1 MHMPGDKAF
10 YYVERAVTK
19 AVKKEDLVLERVST
33 GIPKLDELLQGGL
46 PKRSVTLVSGPPGS
60 GKSIFC
66 FHFINAGIKNGEKC
80 LYISVDQN
88 VKNML
93 IHANAVGFDFV
104 SAIEKGLLRMT
115 HIDLEKSGAY
125 YEMGDLVLTGDYS
138 RIVLDSLSP
147 FIDTPIVLGQS
158 IEFEKVPVIEKLS
171 TYPSDSR
178 PVIRYHIRKIFEFLQ
193 SSSATSLVTSE
204 LTESSGS
211 LSRDSI
217 SEFLADGV
225 ILMQIDP
232 MMDRRKLTIWKMR
245 GTKHSLKPIDIVI
258 TDRGIEIK

>member
-1 MHMPGDKAF
+1 MHMMNDRSF
-10 YYVERAVTK
+10 YYIERAVE
-19 AVKKEDLVLERVST
+19 KKDLTIKRVST

-46 PKRSVTLVSGPPGS
+46 PKNSVTLVSGPPGS
-60 GKSIFC
+60 GKSILC

-88 VKNML
+88 VKNLL
-93 IHANAVGFDFV
+93 IHAHAVGFDFV
-104 SAIEKGLLRMT
+104 SAIDKGLLRMT
-115 HIDLEKSGAY
+115 HIDLERSGAY
-125 YEMGDLVLTGDYS
+125 YEMGDLVLTGEYS

-147 FIDTPIVLGQS
+147 FVDTPVVLGQS

-178 PVIRYHIRKIFEFLQ
+178 PVIRYHIRKIFEFLHGA
-193 SSSATSLVTSE
+193 SATSLVTSE
-204 LTESSGS
+204 LTENGSG
-211 LSRDSI
+211 LSRDTI

-225 ILMQIDP
+225 ILLAIDP

-245 GTKHSLKPIDIVI
+245 GTKHSLKPIDIAI
-258 TDRGIEIK
+258 TERGIEIK